1 MKNWNKV
8 RTTLWVLTAG
18 LILTTLAAPLSAAE
32 SGAGKVPTERSGG
45 FEDPAT
51 AFFASPEIWD
61 ALSGPDKSLGEVLDK
76 VYSLEHY
83 VPVGDSQTI
92 YMTEFFTL
100 RSWLR
105 WPHRAMF
112 LLTGPEFRGSFETI
126 PVEGYDVHNMA
137 ARRGFFVYA
146 VDYLGVG
153 ESTIPP
159 DGSIIN
165 YQTQVDPIR
174 TVIDVV
180 RLFRAV
186 PRVDLVGGGY
196 GGEIAS
202 QLAADPD
209 RVRSVVLSTMFYKN
223 LKPEILNFLS
233 PELEALLRSHADGYW
248 QPFFL
253 PLTLQASTNQE
264 LIDYVYA
271 TQTGTYPTGPTLE
284 YFDFGLPIFDP
295 TVARVP
301 ALIVEAEL
309 DPFPAPGDMAELAA
323 DWGGDQP
330 LGQLLTIPG
339 AFHVPRI
346 EAPEIAQQYFDAL
359 FDFIDP

>member
-1 MKNWNKV
+1 MTNGNNHRAKRWGLAAGLLL
-8 RTTLWVLTAG
+8 TILIAPLTAAEPG
-18 LILTTLAAPLSAAE
+18 AGDSAA
-32 SGAGKVPTERSGG
+32 GRFPGV
-45 FEDPAT
+45 EDPA
-51 AFFASPEIWD
+51 AALFASPEIW
-61 ALSGPDKSLGEVLDK
+61 AELASPEKSLDEVLDK
-76 VYSLEHY
+76 VYALEHY
-83 VPVGDSQTI
+83 VPVGNGQTMF
-92 YMTEFFTL
+92 MTEFFTL

-146 VDYLGVG
+146 VDYIGVG
-153 ESTIPP
+153 ESTIPA
-159 DGSIIN
+159 DGSAIN
-165 YQTQVDPIR
+165 YMTQVEPVR
-174 TVIDVV
+174 TVIDFV

-202 QLAADPD
+202 QLAADPH

-233 PELEALLRSHADGYW
+233 PELEAFLRSHPDGYY
-248 QPFFL
+248 QPGFL
-253 PLTLQASTNQE
+253 PLTLQASTDQD
-264 LIDYVYA
+264 LIDYVFE

-295 TVARVP
+295 SVARVP

-309 DPFPAPGDMAELAA
+309 DPFPAPGDMAELSA
-323 DWGGDQP
+323 DWGGDEP

-346 EAPEIAQQYFDAL
+346 EAPEIAQQYFEAL
-359 FDFIDP
+359 FAFIDP

>member
-1 MKNWNKV
+1 MHKNDT
-8 RTTLWVLTAG
+8 RAAACFLAAG
-18 LILTTLAAPLSAAE
+18 LILTFLATPLAAAE
-32 SGAGKVPTERSGG
+32 LGTGKLANGRLAGI
-45 FEDPAT
+45 EDPA
-51 AFFASPEIWD
+51 AALFASPDFWE
-61 ALSGPDKSLGEVLDK
+61 ALGAPNKSLDDVLDK
-76 VYSLEHY
+76 VYALEHY

-105 WPHRAMF
+105 WPRRAMF

-159 DGSIIN
+159 DGSTIN
-165 YQTQVDPIR
+165 YLTQVDPIR
-174 TVIDVV
+174 AVIDIV

-202 QLAADPD
+202 QLAADPE

-223 LKPEILNFLS
+223 LKPEILDFLS
-233 PELEALLRSHADGYW
+233 PQLEAFLRSHADGYW
-248 QPFFL
+248 EPFFL
-253 PLTLQASTNQE
+253 PLTLQASTDQD
-264 LIDYVYA
+264 LIDYVFA
-271 TQTGTYPTGPTLE
+271 TQAGTYPTGPTLE

-323 DWGGDQP
+323 DWGGDEP

-346 EAPEIAQQYFDAL
+346 EAPEIAQQFFDAL